1 MDVSTRHRRG
11 FQVATALIGVLVGF
25 GLGAGWASFAEEAS
39 DRSSTY
45 TLPLKSAKSS
55 AKPESTARDSQLDR
69 KLDQLLAGQQ
79 TILQKFDGVLEELR
93 VVKIRCSN

>member
-1 MDVSTRHRRG
+1 METRTRHRRG
-11 FQVATALIGVLVGF
+11 LQVVTALIGVLVGF

-45 TLPLKSAKSS
+45 TLPLKSSNSS
-55 AKPESTARDSQLDR
+55 AKSDSTARDSQSDR
-69 KLDQLLAGQQ
+69 KLDQVLAGQQ
-79 TILQKFDGVLEELR
+79 TVLQKLDSVLEELR